1 MSGDVS
7 PARRPGTAASRPDA
21 GRRTRLAIVVAVAC
35 VLVAVGL
42 TGAGL
47 LVDAGSPTPWLRLV
61 AVAVGV
67 AAGGVLIRLDGAARG
82 VTTLAV
88 VSGTAAL
95 TCLATFPV
103 SSVGLGID
111 RPVDI
116 GKAPTDGSGQ
126 FGGVP
131 GGEDGQAGGSGGG
144 RPGAVTLPPGT
155 DVSLEDGSVVLG
167 LPDGSRVVI
176 GQAVPGA
183 TGVPPE
189 GTSLAVVD
197 GVVTRDD
204 GVPVGPEIALGGTTL
219 ERGDGTAVV
228 VGDDTLLDVPP
239 PVDGTSEVGA
249 DGRDALLAL
258 LLATFALLAFAPPL
272 VRFAERHDLGV
283 LDEPDWTPE
292 PEIRPETMAMEDG
305 LAEVL
310 RSMLA
315 DPDPRTAV
323 IGAYGRLLTALAE
336 AGAPRRD
343 EEGPHEHLWRSLG
356 PLGVRRQPLHKLAEL
371 FVLAR
376 FTPHPVDETHR
387 QAAIA
392 ALADAVGDLRLQA
405 ADIHEAA
412 ALAGLSDMSAEVRR

>member
-7 PARRPGTAASRPDA
+7 PARRPGTAAPRHAA
-21 GRRTRLAIVVAVAC
+21 GRRTRLAVVVAVAS
-35 VLVAVGL
+35 VVVAVGL
-42 TGAGL
+42 TGTGL
-47 LVDAGSPTPWLRLV
+47 LVGAGSPTPWLRV
-61 AVAVGV
+61 AAAVVGV
-67 AAGGVLIRLDGAARG
+67 AAGAVLVRLDGAARG

-88 VSGTAAL
+88 VSATAAL
-95 TCLATFPV
+95 TCLATFPL

-111 RPVDI
+111 RPLDS
-116 GKAPTDGSGQ
+116 GAAPTDGSGQ
-126 FGGVP
+126 FGGGTGD
-131 GGEDGQAGGSGGG
+131 GGGGSGGAG
-144 RPGAVTLPPGT
+144 TGPGAITLPPGA
-155 DVSLEDGSVVLG
+155 DVSLDEGNVVLG

-176 GQAVPGA
+176 GEATPGA
-183 TGVPPE
+183 TGAPPE

-197 GVVTRDD
+197 GVVTRSD
-204 GVPVGPEIALGGTTL
+204 GAPAGPDVPLGGATL
-219 ERGDGTAVV
+219 ERDDGTAVV

-239 PVDGTSEVGA
+239 PVTEGGEVGA

-283 LDEPDWTPE
+283 LDEPAPKPDPAVA
-292 PEIRPETMAMEDG
+292 PQPAAMEDG
-305 LAEVL
+305 LADVL

-405 ADIHEAA
+405 TDIHEAA
-412 ALAGLSDMSAEVRR
+412 ALAGMAGLAEVDR